1 MLDYGGGY
9 STTSYGAQGAADG
22 GGFVSGSQP
31 SGSQGH
37 GKDYLKNI
45 RPVTIRQL
53 NLATQPHPE
62 AEFKIDNVEVTQLT
76 FIGQI
81 RNISTQATNTIYKL
95 DDGTGTVEVKQWI
108 DVGMDGD
115 EHSRSTVTTTNNNKN
130 QLLQNEYCRVW
141 GRLKV
146 FGGNGRRHVGAH
158 VIRPVTDKMEISFHL
173 LEATYVH
180 LYMTRGAVEQ
190 FAGNSNK
197 ADDPMNGY
205 GVKREAGGQ
214 YGGGGGG
221 DEGNAMMMMGGR
233 QLPSVSM
240 NARKVYQCL
249 KSSPQNNEGL
259 HVQNIAANLALP
271 VAEVMKAGDELLTH
285 SMIFTTVDDNTW
297 ALLEF

>member
-1 MLDYGGGY
+1 MDYGGGY

-22 GGFVSGSQP
+22 GGFMPGSQP

-37 GKDYLKNI
+37 SKDYLKNI

-53 NLATQPHPE
+53 NLATQSHPE
-62 AEFKIDNVEVTQLT
+62 ADFRIDNVEVTQLT

-81 RNISTQATNTIYKL
+81 RNISTQTTNVTYKL

-108 DVGMDGD
+108 DMAAENPDGGD
-115 EHSRSTVTTTNNNKN
+115 EHGNRGLTANNKH
-130 QLLQNEYCRVW
+130 QLLENEYCRVW

-146 FGGNGRRHVGAH
+146 FGSNGRRHVGAH
-158 VIRPVTDKMEISFHL
+158 VIRPVTDKMEITFHL

-190 FAGNSNK
+190 AAGNGHSK

-205 GVKREAGGQ
+205 GVKREL
-214 YGGGGGG
+214 GGG
-221 DEGNAMMMMGGR
+221 DEGDTMMMGGR
-233 QLPSVSM
+233 QLPAVSM